1 MGRPQAVFQGR
12 KPLPATRHKAT
23 RWRAFSRNPTSVAG
37 AIVVLAFVLMAAC
50 AQWLTPYSM
59 EEMHMAERSVPPSLS
74 HWFGTDQFG
83 RDVLSRTVYGGRIS
97 LLVGTLSVGVA
108 ATVGIT
114 MGTVAGFWG
123 GWWDDGFMRVTD
135 ILMAFPDIVLAIG
148 LIAILGAHFGDL
160 IIVIGFTRIP
170 DFARLSRAQTLLL
183 RRQEY
188 VLAAEA
194 VGLRRLQILMRH
206 ILPNASAPLL
216 VLASLALAG
225 AINSEA
231 ALSFLGIGVQPP
243 LASWGTMVADGR
255 RFVLTAPW
263 MPAFP
268 GGAISLAILGFNLLG
283 DGLRDAFDPRH
294 AH

>member
-1 MGRPQAVFQGR
+1 M
-12 KPLPATRHKAT
+12 
-23 RWRAFSRNPTSVAG
+23 AG
-37 AIVVLAFVLMAAC
+37 AIVVLSFVVLAAC
-50 AQWLTPYSM
+50 ANLLAPYSM
-59 EEMHMAERSVPPSLS
+59 EEMRMAERSIPPSS
-74 HWFGTDQFG
+74 THWFGTDQFG
-83 RDVLSRTVYGGRIS
+83 RDVFSRTIYGGRVS

-108 ATVGIT
+108 AAVGIT
-114 MGTVAGFWG
+114 VGTIAGFWG

-148 LIAILGAHFGDL
+148 LIAILGAHFADL
-160 IIVIGFTRIP
+160 VLVIGFTRIP
-170 DFARLSRAQTLLL
+170 DFARLSRAQALLL

-194 VGLRRLQILMRH
+194 VGLRRFHILIRH
-206 ILPNASAPLL
+206 VLPNASAPLL
-216 VLASLALAG
+216 VLGSLAMAG

-268 GGAISLAILGFNLLG
+268 GVAISLAILGFNLLG
-283 DGLRDAFDPRH
+283 DGLRDVFDPRH
-294 AH
+294 IL

>member
-1 MGRPQAVFQGR
+1 MRA
-12 KPLPATRHKAT
+12 LPDAAKH
-23 RWRAFSRNPTSVAG
+23 WRAFSRNPTSMAG
-37 AIVVLAFVLMAAC
+37 AIMVLSFVLMAVC
-50 AQWLTPYSM
+50 APLLTPYSM
-59 EEMHMAERSVPPSLS
+59 EDMRMAERSVPPSLS

-83 RDVLSRTVYGGRIS
+83 RDVLSRTIYGSRVS

-108 ATVGIT
+108 AAVGIT
-114 MGTVAGFWG
+114 AGAIAGFWG

-135 ILMAFPDIVLAIG
+135 VLMAFPDIVLAIG
-148 LIAILGAHFGDL
+148 LIAIVGAHFWDL
-160 IIVIGFTRIP
+160 ILVIGFTRIP

-183 RRQEY
+183 KRQEY

-194 VGLRRLQILMRH
+194 VGLRRFQILIRH
-206 ILPNASAPLL
+206 ILPNASAPLF
-216 VLASLALAG
+216 VLASLAMAG

-255 RFVLTAPW
+255 RFVMTAPW

-268 GGAISLAILGFNLLG
+268 GGAISLAILGFNLVG
-283 DGLRDAFDPRH
+283 DGLRDVFDPRH

>member
-1 MGRPQAVFQGR
+1 MVSSF
-12 KPLPATRHKAT
+12 
-23 RWRAFSRNPTSVAG
+23 
-37 AIVVLAFVLMAAC
+37 VVIAAC
-50 AQWLTPYSM
+50 AHLLTPYSM
-59 EEMHMAERSVPPSLS
+59 EDMHMAERSVPPSLS

-83 RDVLSRTVYGGRIS
+83 RDVLSRTIYGSRIS
-97 LLVGTLSVGVA
+97 LLVGTLSVAVA
-108 ATVGIT
+108 AAAGIT
-114 MGTVAGFWG
+114 IGTIAGFWG

-160 IIVIGFTRIP
+160 ILVIGFTRIP

-183 RRQEY
+183 KRQEY
-188 VLAAEA
+188 VLAAQA
-194 VGLRRLQILMRH
+194 VGLRRFQILLRH
-206 ILPNASAPLL
+206 VLPNASAPLL
-216 VLASLALAG
+216 VLGSLAMAG

-268 GGAISLAILGFNLLG
+268 GVAISLAILGFNLLG
-283 DGLRDAFDPRH
+283 DGLRDVFDPRH
-294 AH
+294 VH

>member
-1 MGRPQAVFQGR
+1 MGRAQAAFRGR
-12 KPLPATRHKAT
+12 SVLPAAPRPPS

-37 AIVVLAFVLMAAC
+37 AIVVLAFALMAAC
-50 AQWLTPYSM
+50 AHWLAPYSM
-59 EEMHMAERSVPPSLS
+59 EEMHMAERSIPPSLT
-74 HWFGTDQFG
+74 HLFGTDQFG
-83 RDVLSRTVYGGRIS
+83 RDVLSRTIYGGRIS

-108 ATVGIT
+108 ATMGIT
-114 MGTVAGFWG
+114 VGTIAGFWG
-123 GWWDDGFMRVTD
+123 GWWDDGFMRITD

-160 IIVIGFTRIP
+160 IVVIGFTRVP

-194 VGLRRLQILMRH
+194 VGLRRFQILIRH

-216 VLASLALAG
+216 VLASLAMAG

-268 GGAISLAILGFNLLG
+268 GVAISLAILGFNLIG
-283 DGLRDAFDPRH
+283 DGLRDVFDPRH
-294 AH
+294 TH